1 MAKSYQDLSVWQ
13 RAIQLCVALYK
24 LTSQFPKEELARSL
38 ISAIAAAMFL
48 IIGVGQGSGQ
58 ITRALLSVDNLNL
71 PADHSIAGFR
81 IETWGVSLLS
91 VCHIPPSWNLSQ
103 EKYEDPA
110 GLLIGRSDVHGE
122 PLRELHQ
129 MFLVDVYSY
138 QPLPKGDPKG
148 EYHPASF
155 SGWVEIIE
163 EGSDMH
169 GKRRPLRASN
179 FHLKPASYCP
189 MPPPAQ
195 P

>member
-1 MAKSYQDLSVWQ
+1 MTRK
-13 RAIQLCVALYK
+13 
-24 LTSQFPKEELARSL
+24 LARPL
-38 ISAIAAAMFL
+38 ISAIAAVIFL
-48 IIGVGQGSGQ
+48 IIGVRQGSGQ
-58 ITRALLSVDNLNL
+58 ITRALLSVDSLNL
-71 PADHSIAGFR
+71 PADHSIAAFK

-91 VCHIPPSWNLSQ
+91 VCHIQPSWNLSQ
-103 EKYEDPA
+103 DMYEDQA

-155 SGWVEIIE
+155 SGWVQIIE
-163 EGSDMH
+163 EGSDVH
-169 GKRRPLRASN
+169 GKRCALRASN
-179 FHLKPASYCP
+179 FHLTPASHCP
-189 MPPPAQ
+189 TPPPAQ